1 MAHVE
6 KIRQQKLIVH
16 QNALKEIKKIKED
29 AQKKHDEINRQTAE
43 LTQKAIANAQNGV
56 KNLENEKKVEKET
69 NWTSPS

>member
-56 KNLENEKKVEKET
+56 KNLENEKKVEAKKK
-69 NWTSPS
+69 

>member
-56 KNLENEKKVEKET
+56 KNLENEKKVEAKKEDKKKK
-69 NWTSPS
+69 